1 MYIEHVEQCKN
12 NMKKIESV
20 HRLNIT
26 IATTTTAATTK
37 PQTRTDDSLEEA
49 CCVYHSFHH
58 GECYKKNNTAAAS
71 SALTSSSSSSSIA
84 HPIISPRPSPHP
96 RPPQDEKQPP
106 SSKRKRSGTNKTG
119 LSSTVA
125 GFRGVRKLGEK
136 YQTYL
141 NTVYLG
147 IFDTG
152 KEAAIAYD
160 LAVHKYGLPVSM
172 LNFPT
177 MQHAD
182 AVDGVDGV
190 DEVDEIDDLDTK
202 EPARKK
208 SK

>member
-1 MYIEHVEQCKN
+1 MSVEQCKN

-71 SALTSSSSSSSIA
+71 SALTSSSSSSSSSIA

-136 YQTYL
+136 YQTHL
-141 NTVYLG
+141 NYTVYLG

-160 LAVHKYGLPVSM
+160 QAVHKYGLPVSM

-177 MQHAD
+177 MQHAND
-182 AVDGVDGV
+182 VDGVDGV
-190 DEVDEIDDLDTK
+190 DEVDEVDDLDTK